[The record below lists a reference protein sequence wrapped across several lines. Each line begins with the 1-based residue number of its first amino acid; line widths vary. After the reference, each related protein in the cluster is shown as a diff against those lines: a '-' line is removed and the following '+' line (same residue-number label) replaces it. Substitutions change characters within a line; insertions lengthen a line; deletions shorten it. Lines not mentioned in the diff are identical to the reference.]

1 MQADHALDK
10 SGRRRGRLPGLAF
23 LAALVHCAS
32 AVVGLS
38 TTSAAAPPA
47 SDPIVIHYIERRIER
62 PNPLNNEDPAPS
74 DEGLAGAELGVKDA
88 NAAGRFV
95 GLAFALKPTVVEPGE
110 DIRVAISA
118 ITREGPPRFVVI
130 NAPAQDVLALADS
143 EEARGAVLLNVG
155 APDTRL
161 RDADCRA
168 RLLHTLPSRAM
179 LTDALV
185 QLLAFKRWPRIFLV
199 SGPNPNDRLYAES
212 LRRSA
217 KKFGAR
223 IVGEASFDARGADLR
238 DSALKEFAVIT
249 RGPEH
254 DVVAVADEA
263 NEFGANLVFNTA
275 LPRPV
280 VGTHGLTPAAWGHP
294 VEAWAAVQLQG
305 RFRKHAGRKMGAV
318 DWAGWMATHAVGE
331 AAVQLRSR
339 DPAAI
344 QSLLLSPG
352 FEAGGFKGRALS
364 FRAWN
369 GELRQPVF
377 VLWPGAVVAAA
388 PIEGFLHQRTELD
401 TLGLDQPDS
410 ACRAFGG

>member
-1 MQADHALDK
+1 MRAEGAHHEFGRWRAGFRGLTASRLLACCLAL
-10 SGRRRGRLPGLAF
+10 
-23 LAALVHCAS
+23 
-32 AVVGLS
+32 
-38 TTSAAAPPA
+38 SAAGHGPEVRAAPA
-47 SDPIVIHYIERRIER
+47 DPVTIHYIERRIER
-62 PNPLNNEDPAPS
+62 PSPLNNEDPVPS
-74 DEGLAGAELGVKDA
+74 DEGLAGAELGIKDS

-95 GLAFALKPTVVEPGE
+95 GLAFALRSTIVQPGE
-110 DIRVAISA
+110 DIRAA
-118 ITREGPPRFVVI
+118 FAALARQERPRFVVV
-130 NAPAQDVLALADS
+130 NAPAEDLLALADA
-143 EEARGAVLLNVG
+143 EEARESVLFNVA

-179 LTDALV
+179 LADALV
-185 QLLAFKRWPRIFLV
+185 QLLVFKRWSRIFLV
-199 SGPNPNDRLYAES
+199 SGPNPADRLAAEA

-217 KKFGAR
+217 RKFGAR
-223 IVGEASFDARGADLR
+223 IVAEASFDPRGADLR
-238 DSALKEFAVIT
+238 DSALKEFALIT
-249 RGPEH
+249 RGAEH
-254 DVVAVADEA
+254 DVIAVADEA

-294 VEAWAAVQLQG
+294 VEAWAGVQLQG
-305 RFRKHAGRKMGAV
+305 RFRKLAGRKMDAL

-331 AAVQLRSR
+331 AAVQLKSR
-339 DPAAI
+339 DPDAI
-344 QSLLLSPG
+344 RALLLSPG
-352 FEAGGFKGRALS
+352 FEVGGFKGRALS

-369 GELRQPVF
+369 GQLRQPVF